1 MAIIDVVESHLNG
14 RAGVYETNGA
24 EGYKTG
30 MIPLGVRKIQILQAI
45 VLDYVATTKP
55 VGSERLLEIQT
66 LNCKSA
72 TIRNEMAELSE
83 WGYLMQPHTSSGRIP
98 TDRGYRYY
106 VDELMNPPAALGLE
120 EADDAR
126 HNASKMRSDLEEI
139 LLQTCRVLTGLT
151 SYPSLATD
159 PVVETTRLQRIYLT
173 EASPR
178 HVLLVATLST
188 GHVAHRLV
196 ELDTA
201 PGDSSLIRM
210 ANFVNAQVGE
220 RELGEALRSLSA
232 LEVPAELTAHAAA
245 LAKITAALLQVAQ
258 GLSERRVFLEGVN
271 QIFRQPEF
279 QDVERLT
286 SLMLA
291 LEQPGALRQM
301 LFDAQVRLRC
311 HGGNRFGKRL
321 CAHAGMQRHR
331 VPLPHRRPHGG
342 LSWRRRPYPHE
353 L

>member
-1 MAIIDVVESHLNG
+1 MTL
-14 RAGVYETNGA
+14 
-24 EGYKTG
+24 
-30 MIPLGVRKIQILQAI
+30 LGVRKIQILQAI

-126 HNASKMRSDLEEI
+126 QNARKMQNDLEEI

-159 PVVETTRLQRIYLT
+159 PVLETTSLQRIFLT

-178 HVLLVATLST
+178 HALLVATLST

-196 ELDTA
+196 ELESA
-201 PGDSSLIRM
+201 PGDSALVRM
-210 ANFVNAQVGE
+210 ANFVNAQAGE
-220 RELGEALRSLSA
+220 RELGEASRLLSA
-232 LEVPAELTAHAAA
+232 LEVPVELTAHAAA
-245 LAKITAALLQVAQ
+245 LAKITAALLQVVQ

-286 SLMLA
+286 SLMQA

-301 LFDAQVRLRC
+301 LFDAQYACDVTVMIGSENAYAPMQECSVIASPYRIGDRM
-311 HGGNRFGKRL
+311 
-321 CAHAGMQRHR
+321 AGCLGVVGPTRMNYDRATAA
-331 VPLPHRRPHGG
+331 VG
-342 LSWRRRPYPHE
+342 LMAQNLSTM
-353 L
+353 LTNLSLA